1 MDYEWLKVLLKLTR
15 ILFNIYAI
23 SFIVVKFSLFIHR
36 KEICDFLLLN
46 EISISFSISF
56 WTALLFLIL
65 IFVINYFKKELKK
78 ENKIL
83 FYIIKYT
90 SKAAIFPF
98 ASILDRIPFRS
109 CPSQSNKFNLDSTVA
124 TNRIVF
130 ILFLCL
136 FFIMI
141 VGNLTSL
148 VFHGSLNSFKDS
160 CFKKILKYLIITLWM
175 IINVLFLLGAS
186 IVWLFSLTLSWYF
199 LILCI
204 LLPIELA
211 LDLISM
217 FCSCYL
223 PVPTNDH

>member
-1 MDYEWLKVLLKLTR
+1 
-15 ILFNIYAI
+15 
-23 SFIVVKFSLFIHR
+23 
-36 KEICDFLLLN
+36 
-46 EISISFSISF
+46 
-56 WTALLFLIL
+56 
-65 IFVINYFKKELKK
+65 
-78 ENKIL
+78 
-83 FYIIKYT
+83 
-90 SKAAIFPF
+90 
-98 ASILDRIPFRS
+98 
-109 CPSQSNKFNLDSTVA
+109 
-124 TNRIVF
+124 
-130 ILFLCL
+130 
-136 FFIMI
+136 MI